1 MATSRMAWISQT
13 LSFIMLFSSVY
24 SECISQVY
32 KNTYIQGGDI
42 SRVYTPDEEYCRTV
56 CTYHPRCLVF
66 SYLPGNF
73 ANNNTRF
80 SCFLKDIN
88 SQVLPKVAMQ
98 GAISGHSRKQCP
110 HVTACNKEVYEGL
123 DMKGE
128 NYNVTDA
135 DSYQQCQ
142 KRCTNQNHCYFFTYT
157 TTLFHQAGLRQKCYL
172 KFSSTGIPVQIRHL
186 RGVVSGFS
194 LKRCRLSETDC
205 RMDIFQHQVFSGIH
219 LTTVLTPDAHV
230 CRTICTYQPNC
241 LFFTFRGPRW
251 EVKSERYTCL
261 MMTSKS
267 GMPDAFIE
275 GSNAMSGFSL
285 RNCRKTTPACHNPTF
300 SNLNFIGMELS
311 VEFVNGSKACQQLC
325 TDTVRCQFF
334 TYVSHKNLCNQEG
347 KCKCY
352 LRMTPSGSPYSI
364 TSENEMV
371 SGYSLRLCQTKVSS
385 VCEQKPNTI
394 ARIVGGMNAFPAE
407 WPWQVSLHVK
417 LSTQSHMCGGSII
430 RDQWIL
436 TAAHCTED
444 LLITQVWRIYSGILK
459 QSEINEN
466 TSVFKVQEIIVH
478 PKYVASE
485 QGYDI
490 ALMKLDRPMN
500 FSALQQPLCLPS
512 EEINTKYDECW
523 VTGWGYTKE
532 TGQIEDTLQK
542 VKIPLISNEECQ
554 NQYQDYRITEKMLCA
569 GYAEGA
575 RDACKGDS
583 GGPLSCKYQ
592 NKWYLAGITSWGEGC
607 ARPGQPGVYT
617 NVAEFVGWILE
628 NTL

>member
-73 ANNNTRF
+73 ANNNT
-80 SCFLKDIN
+80 
-88 SQVLPKVAMQ
+88 
-98 GAISGHSRKQCP
+98 
-110 HVTACNKEVYEGL
+110 
-123 DMKGE
+123 
-128 NYNVTDA
+128 
-135 DSYQQCQ
+135 
-142 KRCTNQNHCYFFTYT
+142 
-157 TTLFHQAGLRQKCYL
+157 RQKCYL